1 MKEHG
6 YKFKKDGETRSKSPN
21 ESPSHTSRKMLQKFN
36 SLKVSPFKSNA
47 SQESVDDSLH
57 PDDADG
63 PVPKS
68 DSSYSIDI
76 PNSTE
81 IWRVNPRPLQTS
93 DVSQIM
99 YFYSSN
105 HNFVL

>member
-1 MKEHG
+1 MKEQG
-6 YKFKKDGETRSKSPN
+6 YKLKKDGETRSKSPN

-57 PDDADG
+57 PDNTDG
-63 PVPKS
+63 SVPKS
-68 DSSYSIDI
+68 ESSYSIDV

-93 DVSQIM
+93 DVIS
-99 YFYSSN
+99 
-105 HNFVL
+105 